1 MAQLSSLPLSIGFY
15 CDFIVCVIMCVIGAQ
30 CHKIIFTLL
39 SRTPFVDLESVLL
52 WQEKLHITPVKAG
65 SGVIWIVFC
74 FGKKNNTLLL

>member
-1 MAQLSSLPLSIGFY
+1 MISL
-15 CDFIVCVIMCVIGAQ
+15 CVCVGGEERKIQ

>member
-1 MAQLSSLPLSIGFY
+1 MISL
-15 CDFIVCVIMCVIGAQ
+15 CVCGGEERKIQ
-30 CHKIIFTLL
+30 CQKIIFTLL

-52 WQEKLHITPVKAG
+52 WQEKLHITPLKAG